1 MSSGSKVLIR
11 IEIGM
16 CGGSNCMETIIE
28 CTTTNDYQSIS
39 TLRRNWK
46 ISR

>member
-1 MSSGSKVLIR
+1 MSSGSKVLMR
-11 IEIGM
+11 TEIGM

-28 CTTTNDYQSIS
+28 CTTTDYQSIS